1 MIYLFSAVG
10 RAALHEFVR
19 ESTLYAFDLDG
30 TLAPIVDDPA
40 GITIPA
46 KVRHSLKQLDS
57 LAPVAVITGRS
68 RADALA
74 HIGFTPR
81 YLVGNHGAEGL
92 PGQEGRDGSLHEQ
105 VAAWEEQ
112 LTELLPPETRS
123 SILFEYKGESLSM
136 HYRHAACPD
145 DVHAAMLA
153 AIALLVPP
161 PRRIGGKFVENLIP
175 QGAPHKGDALLCI
188 IKYAECQR
196 AVFVGDDETDEDVF
210 RLADNS
216 IFGIRIGKNIESG
229 AGSYL
234 LSQREILPLLDEVI
248 SVLSQSG
255 PAPGARP

>member
-1 MIYLFSAVG
+1 MIYLFSAAG
-10 RAALHEFVR
+10 RAALHAFVTQT
-19 ESTLYAFDLDG
+19 TLYAFDLDG

-46 KVRHSLKQLDS
+46 KVRRSLKQLDG

-74 HIGFTPR
+74 HLGFTPR

-92 PGQEGRDGSLHEQ
+92 PGQEGQDGSRHEQ
-105 VAAWEEQ
+105 VAAWEQQ
-112 LTELLPPETRS
+112 LTELLPPEIRS

-153 AIALLVPP
+153 AIDLLVPP
-161 PRRIGGKFVENLIP
+161 PRRVGGKFVENLIP

-188 IKYAECQR
+188 MKHLECRR

-210 RLADNS
+210 RLADDS
-216 IFGIRIGKNIESG
+216 IFGIRIGKDSG
-229 AGSYL
+229 SAAGSYL
-234 LSQREILPLLDEVI
+234 LSQREIVPLLDELVT
-248 SVLSQSG
+248 VLSQSG
-255 PAPGARP
+255 IVTEERP